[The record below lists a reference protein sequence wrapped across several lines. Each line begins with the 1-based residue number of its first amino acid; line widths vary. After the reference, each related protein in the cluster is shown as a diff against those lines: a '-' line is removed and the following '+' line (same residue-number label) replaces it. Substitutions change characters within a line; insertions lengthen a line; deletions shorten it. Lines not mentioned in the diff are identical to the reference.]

1 MTGVAQTGTAQTGI
15 AQTGIAR
22 KLIGGRLVDGC
33 GGPPVDDAAVLID
46 GERVTWTGRAA
57 DAVIPDGYRRIDT
70 TGHTMLPGLVDAH
83 AHVAAVMCGAE
94 LQTQDSSAFSSFFID
109 QFLRFG
115 VTAVRDTGSP
125 DTGPEF
131 QLLREG
137 RRDWPRFV
145 GSGPN
150 LDGAP
155 GGPWPGLRVVD
166 DPQLGRGAVRELA
179 AQGVDFVKTYVW
191 MPPATLAAVVDA
203 AHAAGLPVAA
213 HAGHILT
220 ADEAVRLGV
229 DALEHVRIGPE
240 LLSEEKR
247 EALKALRT
255 RDYDWLFDFRAWR
268 FADLAGAETDRLIQL
283 LLDRR
288 TFLTPTLSVARAV
301 LMGDDEA
308 ITGPP
313 GIGALPDDVREQW
326 HAESFTLDWE
336 AEDFGWGRI
345 ELQRQ
350 MEFVGLAAR
359 AGIRVVAGT
368 DTPNPF
374 VLPGQSMHDELELL
388 VGSGLT
394 PMQAI
399 VAATSRAA
407 DLLGLAD
414 RIGTVRPGYYA
425 DLLIVRG
432 DPVSHISATRSVAL
446 VLKSGQVVFAA
457 PGAPLKSG

>member
-1 MTGVAQTGTAQTGI
+1 MTGI
-15 AQTGIAR
+15 ALT
-22 KLIGGRLVDGC
+22 GGRLVDGG
-33 GGPPVDDAAVLID
+33 GGPVPTAPQVLID
-46 GERVTWTGRAA
+46 GEQHRGPAGGRRVI
-57 DAVIPDGYRRIDT
+57 VDGFRRIDT
-70 TGHTMLPGLVDAH
+70 TGHTILPGLVDAH

-94 LQTQDSSAFSSFFID
+94 LQTQDASAFGSFFID

-166 DPQLGRGAVRELA
+166 DPELGRCAVRELA

-191 MPPATLAAVVDA
+191 MPSATLAAVVEA

-220 ADEAVRLGV
+220 ADEAVRIGV

-247 EALKALRT
+247 DALKALRT
-255 RDYDWLFDFRAWR
+255 RDYDWLFDFRPAVR
-268 FADLAGAETDRLIQL
+268 DLGAETDRLIRCCSTGGSS
-283 LLDRR
+283 DPTSAWRR
-288 TFLTPTLSVARAV
+288 ADGRRRGNHRAA
-301 LMGDDEA
+301 GHS
-308 ITGPP
+308 
-313 GIGALPDDVREQW
+313 ALPTACAISGTQSR
-326 HAESFTLDWE
+326 SPRL
-336 AEDFGWGRI
+336 GGRGLRRRPI
-345 ELQRQ
+345 ELTADGLI
-350 MEFVGLAAR
+350 GLAAN
-359 AGIRVVAGT
+359 AGVRVTAGT

-374 VLPGQSMHDELELL
+374 VPPEW
-388 VGSGLT
+388 T
-394 PMQAI
+394 CT
-399 VAATSRAA
+399 TSR
-407 DLLGLAD
+407 LW
-414 RIGTVRPGYYA
+414 
-425 DLLIVRG
+425 
-432 DPVSHISATRSVAL
+432 SAQA
-446 VLKSGQVVFAA
+446 
-457 PGAPLKSG
+457 

>member
-1 MTGVAQTGTAQTGI
+1 VTGLALT
-15 AQTGIAR
+15 
-22 KLIGGRLVDGC
+22 GGRLLDGS
-33 GGPPVDDAAVLID
+33 GGPPVDGAAVLID
-46 GERVTWTGRAA
+46 GERIVWAGRAA
-57 DAVIPDGYRRIDT
+57 DAVIPESFRRIDT
-70 TGHTMLPGLVDAH
+70 TGHTIMPGLVDAH
-83 AHVAAVMCGAE
+83 AHVAAVVCGAE
-94 LQTQDSSAFSSFFID
+94 LQTQDAGAFGSFFIG
-109 QFLRFG
+109 QFIRAG

-131 QLLREG
+131 QLLRDG
-137 RRDWPRFV
+137 RPDWPRFV

-166 DPQLGRGAVRELA
+166 DPQLGRNAVRELA

-247 EALKALRT
+247 QALRALRA

-268 FADLAGAETDRLIQL
+268 FADLAGARTDRLIQL

-288 TFLTPTLSVARAV
+288 IFLTPTLSVARAV

-308 ITGPP
+308 ITRPP
-313 GIGALPDDVREQW
+313 GISALPDDVREQW
-326 HAESFTLDWE
+326 QAESFTLDWD
-336 AEDFGWGRI
+336 AEDFGWGRL
-345 ELQRQ
+345 ELERQ
-350 MEFVGLAAR
+350 MQFVGLAAS
-359 AGIRVVAGT
+359 AGVRVTAGT

-388 VGSGLT
+388 VDSGLT

-399 VAATSRAA
+399 VAGTSRAA
-407 DLLGLAD
+407 ELLGLAD
-414 RIGTVRPGYYA
+414 RIGAVKPRYYA
-425 DLLIVRG
+425 DLLVVRG
-432 DPVSHISATRSVAL
+432 DPVRRIADTRSVAL
-446 VLKSGQVVFAA
+446 VIKSGQVAFARCPFSVA
-457 PGAPLKSG
+457 

>member
-1 MTGVAQTGTAQTGI
+1 VTGVALT
-15 AQTGIAR
+15 
-22 KLIGGRLVDGC
+22 GGRLVDGC
-33 GGPPVDDAAVLID
+33 GGPPVDGAAVLID
-46 GERVTWTGRAA
+46 GERITWAGRAA
-57 DAVIPDGYRRIDT
+57 DAVIPDGFRRIDT
-70 TGHTMLPGLVDAH
+70 TGQTILPGLIDAH
-83 AHVAAVMCGAE
+83 AHVAAVMGGAE
-94 LQTQDSSAFSSFFID
+94 LQTQDTGGFASFFIG
-109 QFLRFG
+109 QFIRSG
-115 VTAVRDTGSP
+115 VTTVRDTGSP

-150 LDGAP
+150 LDGSP

-166 DPQLGRGAVRELA
+166 DPQLARSAVRELA
-179 AQGVDFVKTYVW
+179 ARGVDFVKTYVW
-191 MPPATLAAVVDA
+191 MPPATLAAVVAA

-220 ADEAVRLGV
+220 AGEAVRLGV

-247 EALKALRT
+247 AALKALRT

-288 TFLTPTLSVARAV
+288 IFLTPTLSVARAV

-308 ITGPP
+308 ITAPP
-313 GIGALPDDVREQW
+313 GIGAFPDEVREQW
-326 HAESFTLDWE
+326 HAEAFTLDWE

-345 ELQRQ
+345 ELERQ
-350 MEFVGLAAR
+350 MQFVGLAAR
-359 AGIRVVAGT
+359 AGVRVVAGT

-374 VLPGQSMHDELELL
+374 VLPGQSMGDELELL

-399 VAATSRAA
+399 MAGTSRAA
-407 DLLGLAD
+407 ELLGLAD
-414 RIGTVRPGYYA
+414 RIGAVKPGYYA
-425 DLLIVRG
+425 DLAIVRG
-432 DPVSHISATRSVAL
+432 DPVSDITATRSVSL
-446 VLKSGQVVFAA
+446 VIKSGQVVFAER
-457 PGAPLKSG
+457 PSDDGAS

>member
-1 MTGVAQTGTAQTGI
+1 MTGI
-15 AQTGIAR
+15 ALT
-22 KLIGGRLVDGC
+22 GGRLVDGG
-33 GGPPVDDAAVLID
+33 GGPPADGAAVLID
-46 GERVTWTGRAA
+46 GERIVWTGRAA
-57 DAVIPDGYRRIDT
+57 DAIIGDGFRRIDT
-70 TGHTMLPGLVDAH
+70 TGHTILPGLVDAH

-94 LQTQDSSAFSSFFID
+94 LQTQDASAFGSFFID

-166 DPQLGRGAVRELA
+166 DPELGRCAVRGLA

-191 MPPATLAAVVDA
+191 MPSATLAAVVEA

-220 ADEAVRLGV
+220 ADEAVRIGV

-288 TFLTPTLSVARAV
+288 IFLTPTLSVARAV

-308 ITGPP
+308 ITRPP

-345 ELQRQ
+345 ELERQ
-350 MEFVGLAAR
+350 MEFVGLAAS
-359 AGIRVVAGT
+359 AGVRVAAGT

-388 VGSGLT
+388 VSSGLT

-399 VAATSRAA
+399 VAGTSRAA
-407 DLLGLAD
+407 ELLGLAD
-414 RIGTVRPGYYA
+414 RIGAVKPGYFA
-425 DLLIVRG
+425 DLLVVRG
-432 DPVSHISATRSVAL
+432 DPVSSITATRSVAL
-446 VLKSGQVVFAA
+446 VIKSGRIVYTEDPA
-457 PGAPLKSG
+457 PPSPAGM